1 MKPNLAFTITDHH
14 GHFVTSTGYDEQG
27 DKVLN
32 QLSLSTGGAMLPAKD
47 EPRLSSLLRNIERR
61 SITNMCR

>member
-27 DKVLN
+27 DKVLK
-32 QLSLSTGGAMLPAKD
+32 QLSLSTVAPCCRQKMSRASRHYFAILKGAP
-47 EPRLSSLLRNIERR
+47 
-61 SITNMCR
+61 